1 MIGKDEFLVGFAKRL
16 RELRLSL
23 GYETAASFARAIGYP
38 PDKYSRYERRGIERT
53 GVLTRLVKAIETSGH
68 GQVRYDWL
76 LDCSDSL
83 MFWPATRPAV
93 PPVRTEGNVVH
104 ANFAR

>member
-1 MIGKDEFLVGFAKRL
+1 MTEKEEFLAGAAKRL
-16 RELRLSL
+16 RELRLHL

-38 PDKYSRYERRGIERT
+38 PDKYSRYERRGILRT
-53 GVLTRLVKAIETSGH
+53 GVVLRLVRAIKTSGH
-68 GQVRYDWL
+68 GQVSYDWL

-83 MFWPATRPAV
+83 MFWPDTKPAV